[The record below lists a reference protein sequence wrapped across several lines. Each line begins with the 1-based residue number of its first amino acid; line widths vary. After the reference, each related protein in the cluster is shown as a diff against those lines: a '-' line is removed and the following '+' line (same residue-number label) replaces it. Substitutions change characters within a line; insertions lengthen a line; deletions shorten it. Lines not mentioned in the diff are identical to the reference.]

1 MLKNKMKV
9 LVTGSA
15 GHLGE
20 ALMRVAPQE
29 GWDAVGLDLKT
40 SQYTNFVGSIVDRDF
55 VHDCVAGVDVIFHT
69 ATLHKPHVGT
79 HTRKEFIDINIS
91 GTLNL
96 LEEAV
101 VQRCQALIYTS
112 TTSTFGAALRPPG
125 GAPAVWVTESLQPQP
140 KNIYGVTKCAAE
152 DLCALFHRKA
162 KLPCI
167 VLKTSRFFP
176 EADDDKSK
184 RDAFDDENLKVNE
197 LLFRRVD
204 IADLV
209 TAHIQAAKRAETIGF
224 DKFILSATTPFR
236 RADAGILAVDAP
248 SVLEHYMPEYAQL
261 YTKLGWSMF
270 KEIDRVYDNTHARE
284 VLGWSPKYSFERALE
299 NVKKGFDYRS
309 ELARKIGSKG
319 YHDIEFGDEPYPVDG
334 F

>member
-1 MLKNKMKV
+1 MKV

-29 GWDAVGLDLKT
+29 GWDAVGLDIKP
-40 SQYTNFVGSIVDRDF
+40 SAFTNFVGSISDRDF
-55 VHDCVAGVDVIFHT
+55 VKNCVAGVDVIFHT
-69 ATLHKPHVGT
+69 ATLHKPHVKT
-79 HTRKEFIDINIS
+79 HTRQDFIDTNIS

-101 VQRCQALIYTS
+101 AQRCQALIHTS
-112 TTSTFGAALRPPG
+112 TTSTFGAALKPPQ
-125 GAPAVWVTESLQPQP
+125 GAPAVWVTENLQPQP

-162 KLPCI
+162 NLPCV

-176 EADDDKSK
+176 EADDDKNK
-184 RDAFDDENLKVNE
+184 RDAFNDDNLKVNE
-197 LLFRRVD
+197 LLFRRAD

-209 TAHIQAAKRAETIGF
+209 TAHIQAAKKAEAIGF
-224 DKFILSATTPFR
+224 DKFILSATTPFKPSDA
-236 RADAGILAVDAP
+236 ADLTKDAP
-248 SVLEHYMPEYAQL
+248 SVLQHYIPEYAQIYATL
-261 YTKLGWSMF
+261 DWSMF
-270 KEIDRVYDNTHARE
+270 EQIDRVYDNAHARKA
-284 VLGWSPKYSFERALE
+284 LGWEPEYTFQRALQ
-299 NVKKGFDYRS
+299 NVQKGRDYRS

-319 YHDIEFGDEPYPVDG
+319 YHDIQFENEPYPVGG